1 MVLGEQIK
9 QKALELGF
17 DLVGITD
24 ASPVSADQ
32 VARLVCWI
40 NAGRAGQ
47 MGWIR
52 ENLDKRVDPAKFL
65 PARNPSSSS
74 ASIINRRSRIRQTE
88 DGRQFRWSGCPFCS
102 IRGLSSVHK
111 KTVAQIG
118 QIPRRCRRRGG
129 EIQDMRRFVPA
140 S

>member
-65 PARNPSSSS
+65 PGAK
-74 ASIINRRSRIRQTE
+74 SIIVVGLNYKSPQQNTADRGRTTVPMGRVAHFAQYE
-88 DGRQFRWSGCPFCS
+88 DYHPF
-102 IRGLSSVHK
+102 IK
-111 KTVAQIG
+111 KLLRKLVKFLVDAAG
-118 QIPRRCRRRGG
+118 AG
-129 EIQDMRRFVPA
+129 
-140 S
+140 